1 MKRALKQ
8 IWYDAKCQPVITMVT
23 IAGTAFAIFLISIVI
38 MMNEAKTVPFSPEMN
53 RDRLLFCP
61 ILMQGSEIVS
71 MAGPFDTQTAR
82 DICVNIPGLERWSI
96 SNESPRT
103 RSVMVENLYP
113 IQANT
118 RTVDGEYWNIYDHKF
133 LHGMPF
139 DSVAVSSA
147 RKVAVISSA
156 IAKKVYATTDVVGRE
171 IKIERI
177 PYKVVGVVEN
187 VSPLATFG
195 YSDIW
200 IPNEGRQQGCL
211 IMLCEKDAD
220 INDVKDATH
229 RSFEV
234 YRSKQRAS
242 GAELV
247 LYDIKTPFTQRE
259 YMLMGQNVM
268 ESPDLEKDN
277 DRQFVIYL
285 ILLLVPA
292 INLAGMSQSRL
303 RQRVADIGVRRA
315 FGGTRISVFL
325 SVLLE
330 NMIVTLAGAVI
341 GLMAALAFALFGADL
356 VFGDTQLMVSTS
368 TVYIGNVLHWST
380 FAWIVAFC
388 FILNMLSSGLPALQA
403 ARMSPVKALSVKK

>member
-1 MKRALKQ
+1 MLDHAVRKR
-8 IWYDAKCQPVITMVT
+8 C
-23 IAGTAFAIFLISIVI
+23 
-38 MMNEAKTVPFSPEMN
+38 
-53 RDRLLFCP
+53 R
-61 ILMQGSEIVS
+61 
-71 MAGPFDTQTAR
+71 
-82 DICVNIPGLERWSI
+82 
-96 SNESPRT
+96 
-103 RSVMVENLYP
+103 
-113 IQANT
+113 
-118 RTVDGEYWNIYDHKF
+118 HK
-133 LHGMPF
+133 
-139 DSVAVSSA
+139 
-147 RKVAVISSA
+147 
-156 IAKKVYATTDVVGRE
+156 
-171 IKIERI
+171 
-177 PYKVVGVVEN
+177 
-187 VSPLATFG
+187 
-195 YSDIW
+195 
-200 IPNEGRQQGCL
+200 
-211 IMLCEKDAD
+211 
-220 INDVKDATH
+220 DVKDATH

-242 GAELV
+242 GAEMV

-259 YMLMGQNVM
+259 YMLMGHNVM
-268 ESPDLEKDN
+268 ETPDLEKDN
-277 DRQFVIYL
+277 DRQFIIYL

-292 INLAGMSQSRL
+292 VNLAGMSQSRL

-315 FGGTRISVFL
+315 FGGTRMGVFL